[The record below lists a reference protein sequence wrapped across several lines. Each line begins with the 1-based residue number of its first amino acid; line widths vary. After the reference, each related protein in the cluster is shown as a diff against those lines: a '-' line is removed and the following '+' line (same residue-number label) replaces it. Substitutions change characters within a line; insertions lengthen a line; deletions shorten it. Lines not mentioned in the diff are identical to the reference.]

1 MAQEKKV
8 QKQGEANGSVAKG
21 IALGAGLVAMA
32 AAGYMLFG
40 PEGKSNRKK
49 IKGWTLKA
57 KGEIL
62 EALEKMSDVTQDK
75 YESVVEKVSKKYAKV
90 KDVTEDEIKKFEKEA
105 RKHWKDIA
113 SDLAGA
119 APKKK
124 AKKAK

>member
-1 MAQEKKV
+1 MAQEKK
-8 QKQGEANGSVAKG
+8 GEKKDVVKGSVVKG

-62 EALEKMSDVTQDK
+62 EALEKMSEVTQDK

-105 RKHWKDIA
+105 RKHWKDIEN
-113 SDLAGA
+113 DLS
-119 APKKK
+119 KKK
-124 AKKAK
+124 AK